1 MIFLDLYDIYVIYKG
16 GQTIYHKN
24 FSTVKVDP
32 DLVTAFLTAVTN
44 FSQEVLPTGDPLRII
59 EKGYSKIIM
68 AYEKIIMT
76 ALICGANNPDDVQLL
91 KDKIDVIVSDL
102 QAKYAST
109 LQNWAGKTS
118 DFLGM
123 GDVIEDYLKDILR
136 ISVPPTLEFM
146 LMNPEKFT
154 FSIDERGLNLYNAYL
169 RDNRGF
175 LKFLERLGLKIA
187 WIDKILNALKNT
199 RMSLKTLSK
208 TVDLDS
214 NITTVIMRD
223 LKLRGLVLMGL

>member
-1 MIFLDLYDIYVIYKG
+1 MVDLYDIYVIYKG
-16 GQTIYHKN
+16 GQTIFHKN

-76 ALICGANNPDDVQLL
+76 ALICGSNNPDDVQLL
-91 KDKIDVIVSDL
+91 KERIDIIIKEL
-102 QAKYAST
+102 QTKYQST
-109 LQNWAGKTS
+109 LQNWAGKVS
-118 DFLGM
+118 DFMGM
-123 GDVIEDYLKDILR
+123 GEVIDDHLKDILR

-146 LMNPEKFT
+146 LMNPEKFS

-175 LKFLERLGLKIA
+175 LTFLEKLGLKIA
-187 WIDKILNALKNT
+187 WIDKILNVLKNQ
-199 RMSLKTLSK
+199 SLTLKSLSNNI
-208 TVDLDS
+208 DLDL
-214 NITTVIMRD
+214 NITTVVMRD
-223 LKLRGLVLMGL
+223 LKLRGLVLMTL